1 MKKKMTVKDSQR
13 LVEIEKAIVLSV
25 QEREQMKWVVK
36 EIKGE
41 IKEIKGDMK
50 LVDSKLDSMMERM
63 ETKLTSMIEKMEDK
77 FAPKRTEKALIWV
90 ITAIC
95 SGVVAG
101 VLKVAI
107 K

>member
-1 MKKKMTVKDSQR
+1 MTIKDSQR

-25 QEREQMKWVVK
+25 QEREQMKGVVK

-41 IKEIKGDMK
+41 MKEIKGDVK

-63 ETKLTSMIEKMEDK
+63 ETKLASMIEKMEDK
-77 FAPKRTEKALIWV
+77 FAPKRTEKALILV

>member
-1 MKKKMTVKDSQR
+1 MKKKMTIKDSQR

-25 QEREQMKWVVK
+25 QEREQMKGVVK

-63 ETKLTSMIEKMEDK
+63 ETKLASMIEKMEDK

-95 SGVVAG
+95 SGVIAG

>member
-1 MKKKMTVKDSQR
+1 MTAKDNQR

-25 QEREQMKWVVK
+25 QERQQMKEEVK

-41 IKEIKGDMK
+41 MKEIKGDVK
-50 LVDSKLDSMMERM
+50 GFDAKLDA
-63 ETKLTSMIEKMEDK
+63 LLDKMENK

-95 SGVVAG
+95 GGVVTWI
-101 VLKVAI
+101 VKLVI

>member
-1 MKKKMTVKDSQR
+1 MTIKDSQR

>member
-1 MKKKMTVKDSQR
+1 MKKKMTVKDNQR
-13 LVEIEKAIVLSV
+13 LVEIEKAIVLSA
-25 QEREQMKWVVK
+25 QEREQMKGVVK

-41 IKEIKGDMK
+41 MKEIKGDVK

-63 ETKLTSMIEKMEDK
+63 ETKLASMIEKMEDK

-95 SGVVAG
+95 SGVIAG

>member
-1 MKKKMTVKDSQR
+1 MTIKDSQR

-41 IKEIKGDMK
+41 IKEIKWDMK

>member
-1 MKKKMTVKDSQR
+1 MTIKDSQR

-63 ETKLTSMIEKMEDK
+63 EPKLTSMIEKMEDK

>member
-1 MKKKMTVKDSQR
+1 MTIKDSQR

-25 QEREQMKWVVK
+25 QEREQMKGVVK

-95 SGVVAG
+95 SGVVTWI
-101 VLKVAI
+101 VKLVI

>member
-1 MKKKMTVKDSQR
+1 MTIKDSQR

-25 QEREQMKWVVK
+25 QEREQMKGVVK

-63 ETKLTSMIEKMEDK
+63 ETKLTAMIEKMEDK

-95 SGVVAG
+95 SGVIAG

>member
-1 MKKKMTVKDSQR
+1 MKKKMTIKDSQR

-25 QEREQMKWVVK
+25 QEREQMKGVVK

>member
-1 MKKKMTVKDSQR
+1 MKKKMTIKDSQR

>member
-1 MKKKMTVKDSQR
+1 MTIKDSQR

-25 QEREQMKWVVK
+25 QEREQMKGVVK

>member
-1 MKKKMTVKDSQR
+1 MTIKDSQR

-25 QEREQMKWVVK
+25 QEREQMKGVVK

-41 IKEIKGDMK
+41 MKEIKGDVK

-63 ETKLTSMIEKMEDK
+63 ETKLASMIEKMEDK

-95 SGVVAG
+95 SGVIAG
-101 VLKVAI
+101 VLKVVI

>member
-1 MKKKMTVKDSQR
+1 MTIKDSQR

-63 ETKLTSMIEKMEDK
+63 ENKLTSMIEKMEDK

-101 VLKVAI
+101 VLKFAI

>member
-1 MKKKMTVKDSQR
+1 MTIKDSQR

-25 QEREQMKWVVK
+25 QEREQMKGVVK

-63 ETKLTSMIEKMEDK
+63 ETKLASMIEKMEDK

-95 SGVVAG
+95 SGVIAG

>member
-1 MKKKMTVKDSQR
+1 MTIKDSQR

-63 ETKLTSMIEKMEDK
+63 ESKLTSMIEKMEDK